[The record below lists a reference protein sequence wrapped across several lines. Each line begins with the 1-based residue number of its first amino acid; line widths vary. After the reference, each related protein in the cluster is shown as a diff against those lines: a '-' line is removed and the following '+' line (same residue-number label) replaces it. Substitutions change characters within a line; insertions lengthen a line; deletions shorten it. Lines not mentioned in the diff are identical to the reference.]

1 MTKYSSLYPW
11 NYYDSPALAKKA
23 AEDEIDAMLTYLMEH
38 QNIAPFVAYRL
49 IQRLVT
55 SNPVGVGAVI
65 RSLV

>member
-11 NYYDSPALAKKA
+11 SYYDSPALAKKA